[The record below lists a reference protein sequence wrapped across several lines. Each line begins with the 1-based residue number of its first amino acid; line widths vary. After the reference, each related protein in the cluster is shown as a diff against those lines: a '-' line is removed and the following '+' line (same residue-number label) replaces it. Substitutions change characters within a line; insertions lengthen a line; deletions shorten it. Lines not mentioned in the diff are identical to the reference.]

1 MLELVVFVFFGPGSG
16 GGGGGGGGGCD
27 GGGGGDGRRKMRAV
41 MRERFGVYEAT
52 QLYYV
57 ALGCFVVVG
66 ELVGHLYKI
75 DCYVYIILC
84 VVCIVDEI
92 KIRNGTSK

>member
-1 MLELVVFVFFGPGSG
+1 MLELVVFVFFGPGG
-16 GGGGGGGGGCD
+16 GGGGGGGGD
-27 GGGGGDGRRKMRAV
+27 GGCGGRRKMRAV

-66 ELVGHLYKI
+66 ELVGQLYKI

-84 VVCIVDEI
+84 VVCIVDER
-92 KIRNGTSK
+92 KIEGWRHQ

>member
-1 MLELVVFVFFGPGSG
+1 MLELVVFVFFGPGG
-16 GGGGGGGGGCD
+16 GRGGDD
-27 GGGGGDGRRKMRAV
+27 GGDDGRWKMRAV
-41 MRERFGVYEAT
+41 MCERFGVYKAT

-75 DCYVYIILC
+75 D
-84 VVCIVDEI
+84 
-92 KIRNGTSK
+92 

>member
-1 MLELVVFVFFGPGSG
+1 
-16 GGGGGGGGGCD
+16 
-27 GGGGGDGRRKMRAV
+27 

-84 VVCIVDEI
+84 VVCIVDER
-92 KIRNGTSK
+92 KIE